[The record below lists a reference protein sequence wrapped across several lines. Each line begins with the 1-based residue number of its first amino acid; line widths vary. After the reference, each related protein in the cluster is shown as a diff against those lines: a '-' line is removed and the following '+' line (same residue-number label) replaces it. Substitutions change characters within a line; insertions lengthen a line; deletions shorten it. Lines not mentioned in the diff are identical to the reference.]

1 MKRALL
7 VCFLLFGFLSF
18 GQTYLRLDTIVSK
31 LEEQLTVKK
40 IAGDSLTSSFL
51 IIIKQ
56 GVKKHFHKEHSETIY
71 VLEGEGQMLLGEK
84 TIQIKSGDFIFIPKN
99 TPHKV
104 AVTSN
109 IPLKVLSVQAPHFDG
124 KDRYLLDE

>member
-1 MKRALL
+1 MKRLIL
-7 VCFLLFGFLSF
+7 VFFLFFGFFSF
-18 GQTYLRLDTIVSK
+18 GQTYLHLDTISSK
-31 LEEQLTVKK
+31 SEEQLTVKK

-51 IIIKQ
+51 IVIKQ

-84 TIQIKSGDFIFIPKN
+84 TFQIKSGNYLFIPKN

-104 AVTSN
+104 EVTSKV
-109 IPLKVLSVQAPHFDG
+109 PLKVLSIQAPFFDG
-124 KDRYLLDE
+124 KDRIVLE